1 MFFKGLTK
9 AMINITGNINPN
21 TKAILNSVKEKEAA
35 CAVLENKNKLNTTIK
50 KPVNEKRVERKCF
63 I

>member
-1 MFFKGLTK
+1 
-9 AMINITGNINPN
+9 
-21 TKAILNSVKEKEAA
+21 KEKEAA